1 MADFGPL
8 FPRHVGEKPAL
19 PFDSESWAEY
29 EAARRDQYVNVML
42 PYWQKLVPVYAAAL
56 AYPFGDDTGQLQTRV
71 EVCPVDMDAQQNS
84 LLRLFEESKLRM
96 AWRSLAEW
104 YVTQQAY
111 YTDGQRKALSKLER
125 EHQEGSNP
133 LAEIPLYQSYLR
145 ASCHQLICMPVSQW
159 DAMFSQTAQY
169 EPGQIDAKTIKRLA
183 VRVARVF
190 NAPPLADV
198 EFLAQS
204 PSWGEPIVWS
214 IGQGGLTV
222 SKSGHG
228 MDDRHVDD
236 LLGEPVEV
244 DRPQGAVRMLEQSDR
259 PYAQCLAR
267 GAQLGRA
274 QDGQVS
280 LAAVERGRLSVRET
294 EHVDRD
300 AEADARG
307 DDGAEAERLVVGMGH
322 DGKDRPPG
330 RERAGCLAHRTS
342 SDDGLTCR
350 SYTPRGIVHIPNP
363 SSWRYSHVQSR
374 SVRHVPQGHL
384 LRLWHACRPGPGLGA
399 QGQPLHLPVGGP
411 RPDHDS

>member
-1 MADFGPL
+1 MTRSEPPESQQTSPLHRAMKQLVADFDPL

-19 PFDSESWAEY
+19 PVDSESWAEY

-56 AYPFGDDTGQLQTRV
+56 AYPFGDDTGQLQTSV

-111 YTDGQRKALSKLER
+111 YTDGQRKALAELER

-133 LAEIPLYQSYLR
+133 LTEIPLYQSYLR
-145 ASCHQLICMPVSQW
+145 ASCQQLICMPVSQW
-159 DAMFSQTAQY
+159 EAMFSQTMRY

-183 VRVARVF
+183 VRIARVF
-190 NAPPLADV
+190 NTPPLADV

-228 MDDRHVDD
+228 MDDRHVDEF
-236 LLGEPVEV
+236 G
-244 DRPQGAVRMLEQSDR
+244 RPHTPDAKDKRGWRFDGFCAQIRVTLEDGI
-259 PYAQCLAR
+259 PWYVTVLAP
-267 GAQLGRA
+267 AHF
-274 QDGQVS
+274 VH
-280 LAAVERGRLSVRET
+280 
-294 EHVDRD
+294 HV
-300 AEADARG
+300 
-307 DDGAEAERLVVGMGH
+307 M
-322 DGKDRPPG
+322 
-330 RERAGCLAHRTS
+330 
-342 SDDGLTCR
+342 
-350 SYTPRGIVHIPNP
+350 YYPN
-363 SSWRYSHVQSR
+363 R
-374 SVRHVPQGHL
+374 
-384 LRLWHACRPGPGLGA
+384 
-399 QGQPLHLPVGGP
+399 
-411 RPDHDS
+411 